1 MRFRGRLSAISRW
14 GGPRGA
20 APRGKERAA
29 RPDDRPLKAHGGVLA
44 CNAGIFFSRAHHS
57 RMFELGHRR
66 HPASIRSRP
75 SPLATQHQHTHHK
88 MCSLRKAWVGARRAP
103 RERAGL
109 PLHTGAAAACAP
121 HARRRASTAQG
132 RNLPPRPRVGKT
144 PAAGPRRAPTHIPPA
159 PPPRAAPPAGEAPAG
174 RRPNTAPRPP

>member
-1 MRFRGRLSAISRW
+1 MRFRGPLSAISRW
-14 GGPRGA
+14 GGREARRPVEKKEWR
-20 APRGKERAA
+20 APTA
-29 RPDDRPLKAHGGVLA
+29 RPLKAHGGVLA

-75 SPLATQHQHTHHK
+75 GPLATQHQHTHYK
-88 MCSLRKAWVGARRAP
+88 MCSLRKAWVGTRRAP

-109 PLHTGAAAACAP
+109 PLHTGAAAARAP
-121 HARRRASTAQG
+121 HARRRASTAQE

-144 PAAGPRRAPTHIPPA
+144 PAAGPRRAPTRH
-159 PPPRAAPPAGEAPAG
+159 PPRAPAPGSPPG
-174 RRPNTAPRPP
+174 RGGPRGAAA